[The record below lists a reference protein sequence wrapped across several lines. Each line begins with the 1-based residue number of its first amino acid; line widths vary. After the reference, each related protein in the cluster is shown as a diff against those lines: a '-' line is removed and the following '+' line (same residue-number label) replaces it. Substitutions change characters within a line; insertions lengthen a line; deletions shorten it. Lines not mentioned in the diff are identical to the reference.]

1 MKKIVSI
8 LLIVASI
15 LIVFSTLIFASGIDV
30 KDYIK
35 GKFPVIFNIYLAPL
49 GELDEYEKEYI
60 DLLQNLPEEEQK
72 NLAKEVYNNGFS
84 RDILERIK
92 KEGIITKPETAV
104 GETNIEEPLIQNIS
118 KWVYNKEIDPIDD
131 KVIIT
136 FTLKNEDSGIINDLP
151 IYLILRYKNN
161 KTDVYINWNREIY
174 SGLEGWINIYIRFN
188 DNEASKEN
196 WNFTGSFKE
205 YLFGKNPML
214 SQYTFNVN
222 HKVKFIKNL
231 IDADRFVAQIKG
243 KNKMDL
249 TAVFDVRGLKEAIE
263 PYNDILNWIK
273 D

>member
-1 MKKIVSI
+1 MKRNLFI
-8 LLIVASI
+8 LLTIVGI
-15 LIVFSTLIFASGIDV
+15 LIIFSTLIYASGIDV

-49 GELDEYEKEYI
+49 GELDEYEKEFI
-60 DLLQNLPEEEQK
+60 DLLQKLPEAEQK
-72 NLAKEVYNNGFS
+72 SFAEEVYNNGFS
-84 RDILERIK
+84 KDTLDKIK
-92 KEGIITKPETAV
+92 NVGITPESETEA
-104 GETNIEEPLIQNIS
+104 GENNIEESSIAIPS
-118 KWVYNKEIDPIDD
+118 KWTFNKEIDPIND

-231 IDADRFVAQIKG
+231 IDADKLAAQIKG
-243 KNKMDL
+243 KNTMDL

-263 PYNDILNWIK
+263 PYNDILNWIE
-273 D
+273 